1 MNMRI
6 SIHDSDKFAGVAFD
20 CQVIDRNLLEGIFIR
35 SGAVDFYE
43 TVRQLLSYGSF
54 TELDATLRRWQ
65 ETYKDSTDESES
77 KTAMI
82 EQYRGDLAYYD
93 LKSPDSSEGDLLRD
107 DATRIRS
114 PMTRTYAR
122 IIMPITFPNSWISW
136 ARISPDKNGQ
146 YYGHVAF
153 VEAVG
158 ADGTILI
165 SECGSNIWNNGA
177 GILVRTIRKCIIAPA
192 VPISISSASVIPEA
206 PGGHAVVLFAV
217 LITPSPGPP
226 GTLTDASGI
235 ERWVVPL
242 VVRAAGADV
251 RRVNQRRKFIHLRLI
266 NQPVFVQDV
275 IERRSCSVGGLI
287 EVGHGVGVNA
297 IHKESHLHA
306 AFCGNA
312 DGISLG

>member
-1 MNMRI
+1 M
-6 SIHDSDKFAGVAFD
+6 SI
-20 CQVIDRNLLEGIFIR
+20 I
-35 SGAVDFYE
+35 
-43 TVRQLLSYGSF
+43 LSVLVWG
-54 TELDATLRRWQ
+54 
-65 ETYKDSTDESES
+65 
-77 KTAMI
+77 
-82 EQYRGDLAYYD
+82 
-93 LKSPDSSEGDLLRD
+93 
-107 DATRIRS
+107 
-114 PMTRTYAR
+114 
-122 IIMPITFPNSWISW
+122 NSCPGNP
-136 ARISPDKNGQ
+136 R
-146 YYGHVAF
+146 
-153 VEAVG
+153 VG
-158 ADGTILI
+158 
-165 SECGSNIWNNGA
+165 GSNLSG
-177 GILVRTIRKCIIAPA
+177 GKILCAPCIIVPA